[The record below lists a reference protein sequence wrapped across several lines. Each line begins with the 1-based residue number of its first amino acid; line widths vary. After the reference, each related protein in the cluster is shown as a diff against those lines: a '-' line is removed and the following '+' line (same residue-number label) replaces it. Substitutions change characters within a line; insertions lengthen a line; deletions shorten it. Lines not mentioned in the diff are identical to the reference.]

1 MLRESRKAL
10 LYLEHE
16 AQLAAPNQLNNFP
29 RTTMSLPKT
38 ALTAIFLLS
47 VCSPAL
53 AETATKDTQAPVAT
67 SPITQNNQILVA
79 PLSGTSSV
87 SQSRSIDVP
96 ILNVDPDGRHI
107 IFSHCCSC
115 SGNSNHQPINVSR
128 VRGR

>member
-1 MLRESRKAL
+1 MLRESQKAL

-16 AQLAAPNQLNNFP
+16 AQLAAPKQLTNFP

-67 SPITQNNQILVA
+67 SQPVNSISTGRSDISQ
-79 PLSGTSSV
+79 SSV
-87 SQSRSIDVP
+87 RQQFKAQSVIDPLNTNTRDNRNDKACRASDNQFDQRRSRI
-96 ILNVDPDGRHI
+96 
-107 IFSHCCSC
+107 
-115 SGNSNHQPINVSR
+115 
-128 VRGR
+128 